1 MFSKV
6 IKCLEPIIR
15 KQMNFKRLLN
25 TKQMNRLQ
33 NILIEICKCK
43 YNQVKLVLA
52 VFVFACLYQVQGTNY
67 IEHDA
72 ISKSLK
78 QRVNLS

>member
-6 IKCLEPIIR
+6 IKCLEQNIR
-15 KQMNFKRLLN
+15 KQISFKRLLN

-43 YNQVKLVLA
+43 YNQVKLVFA

-67 IEHDA
+67 IEQA
-72 ISKSLK
+72 
-78 QRVNLS
+78 RCN